1 MLASLFLSDPCYE
14 LTNVWLEVHS
24 LRKQQDYNIVYTYCI
39 RKMSEM
45 PGNIW
50 YRCLMHDCGLF
61 GDMNPQNSQ
70 NYARI
75 IQDFGSIPS
84 LSERHVQQVEATD
97 CAFAA
102 VTGRGVVAWG
112 LPPSGG
118 RVGINDSEAGHF
130 QMISTTNLISM
141 SYVCSVGIPYHP
153 CMVYLLD
160 LVDVEGARR

>member
-1 MLASLFLSDPCYE
+1 
-14 LTNVWLEVHS
+14 
-24 LRKQQDYNIVYTYCI
+24 
-39 RKMSEM
+39 
-45 PGNIW
+45 
-50 YRCLMHDCGLF
+50 MHDCGLF

-75 IQDFGSIPS
+75 VQDFGSIPS

-141 SYVCSVGIPYHP
+141 SYVWFCLVSHTIHVWYI
-153 CMVYLLD
+153 CLD
-160 LVDVEGARR
+160 LVDVEGTRR